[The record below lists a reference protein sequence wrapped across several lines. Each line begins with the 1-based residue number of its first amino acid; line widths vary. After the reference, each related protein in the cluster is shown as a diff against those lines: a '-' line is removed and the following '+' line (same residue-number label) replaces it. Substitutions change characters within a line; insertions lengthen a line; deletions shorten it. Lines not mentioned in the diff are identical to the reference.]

1 MSVSNSQNTATES
14 DHILVAE
21 ITQLR
26 AENPGYQATV
36 EHLRAIDRVL
46 IDQARERLQKENSN
60 KKAP

>member
-1 MSVSNSQNTATES
+1 MINTQNTATEH

-26 AENPGYQATV
+26 KENPAYQATL

-46 IDQARERLQKENSN
+46 IDQARERLNN
-60 KKAP
+60 KNIKTQ